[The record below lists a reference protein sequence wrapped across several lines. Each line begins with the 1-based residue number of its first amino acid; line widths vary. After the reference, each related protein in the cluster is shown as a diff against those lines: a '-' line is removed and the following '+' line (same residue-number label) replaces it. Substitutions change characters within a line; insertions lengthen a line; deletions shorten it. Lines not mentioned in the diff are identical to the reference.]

1 LTAFYSIRLIY
12 LTFITNTNSKKEI
25 LMGVHEPSFNI
36 IFPLLLL
43 AFGSIFVGYL
53 GKEVVLSNVIP
64 PIISN
69 SVKILP
75 LILSMLGAFLG
86 FVVYERLVGFPKS

>member
-1 LTAFYSIRLIY
+1 
-12 LTFITNTNSKKEI
+12 
-25 LMGVHEPSFNI
+25 MGVHEPSFNI

-53 GKEVVLSNVIP
+53 GKEVILSNVIP

-69 SVKILP
+69 SVKVIP

-86 FVVYERLVGFPKS
+86 FVVYERLVKFPKS